1 MSGLQTV
8 ETCPGT
14 TFLIL
19 RIADRC
25 VVAKAK
31 KGAVEIGLPFS
42 VGHGSS
48 AFDNFS
54 PGSLVVSSAGLRRKQ
69 GCFPVVIVD
78 LARWLRQQSNG
89 SAGTG

>member
-1 MSGLQTV
+1 
-8 ETCPGT
+8 
-14 TFLIL
+14 LIL

-25 VVAKAK
+25 IVAKTK
-31 KGAVEIGLPFS
+31 KGVVEIDLPFS
-42 VGHGSS
+42 IDHGSS

-78 LARWLRQQSNG
+78 LACWLCHISTGQPG
-89 SAGTG
+89 SG